1 MTLPE
6 FLRARLDGLQQQA
19 LGSGRVAWLTYR
31 DDGSM
36 RYTTVAAATLEDSD
50 VWCVD
55 GREAIGWT
63 SAQVIYD
70 EAEVLAE
77 VDAKRRIVDWLLM
90 VRRGEAEDSGE
101 PMPVDPQDQVLRLLA
116 LPYAAHPD
124 YDESWRP

>member
-1 MTLPE
+1 MTLVE
-6 FLRARLDGLQQQA
+6 FLRARLDHVAHVAESARHG
-19 LGSGRVAWLTYR
+19 GEGRWHQTDPER
-31 DDGSM
+31 
-36 RYTTVAAATLEDSD
+36 E
-50 VWCVD
+50 D
-55 GREAIGWT
+55 GRIEDERGD
-63 SAQVIYD
+63 VVVYD
-70 EAEVLAE
+70 EGSPSGWEAEHIALHDPAAELAE